1 MKTKTKMTQ
10 SKLAEIVGVSRQLV
24 AFHVKTGKAPKLDD
38 IDGWLEHL
46 AAVGKDGSLPPEL
59 RKKIAEQRLRKL
71 KAEATMAEHELKLRE
86 KQLVEWEFVDKF
98 LAFLLGQKFWGE
110 LEKWSQELP
119 PLLQGLPATEICK
132 VIDARFRRLCEDFKS
147 VVERWQEERAPVQTS
162 ALSKKNKP
170 AKAASDMKK

>member
-59 RKKIAEQRLRKL
+59 RKKIAQQRYRLL
-71 KAEATMAEHELKLRE
+71 KANADKAEMEHMLRRKEA
-86 KQLVEWEFVDKF
+86 VEFEFVEQFIGHMVDVFFAEIERMRHEFPVALKGRTEVEISKVVGERFDRLAEDCRRAMDKF
-98 LAFLLGQKFWGE
+98 
-110 LEKWSQELP
+110 
-119 PLLQGLPATEICK
+119 
-132 VIDARFRRLCEDFKS
+132 
-147 VVERWQEERAPVQTS
+147 TS
-162 ALSKKNKP
+162 EHKP
-170 AKAASDMKK
+170 ASDMSMKN